1 MDEKELQEKLASG
14 EYSISPRSGRL
25 RKKFRTKKKKSP
37 FSKRKIKKS
46 VARVLWIL
54 MILAFLVSLFILIP
68 EMNQE
73 NTKNK
78 WYDNTNQ
85 GGYKRPQR

>member
-25 RKKFRTKKKKSP
+25 RKKIRTKKKKST
-37 FSKRKIKKS
+37 FSTHKLKKNMS
-46 VARVLWIL
+46 RILWIL
-54 MILAFLVSLFILIP
+54 MIMAFLLSLFILIP

-73 NTKNK
+73 NSKSK
-78 WYDNTNQ
+78 WYDNSNQ
-85 GGYKRPQR
+85 GFKKPQR